1 MDRKRNDGTV
11 LDDIKIHVKIKIS
24 ALWVSVIFC
33 YIYGDYF
40 GLYEPGKLRG
50 MLEGKMGP
58 LGQTTQGVLLGTS
71 LMMAIPSVMVFLSL
85 VLKANLNRRVNIIFG
100 AIYTVIILITMW
112 NWAFY
117 IFLGVV
123 EIVLTALIVWYAWHW
138 PKQEAKGPSLPT
150 PARRP

>member
-1 MDRKRNDGTV
+1 

-40 GLYEPGKLRG
+40 GLFVPGMLQG
-50 MLEGKMGP
+50 MLEGKIRP
-58 LGQTTQGVLLGTS
+58 LGPATQGVLVGTS

>member
-40 GLYEPGKLRG
+40 GLFVPGMLQG
-50 MLEGKMGP
+50 MLEGKIRP
-58 LGQTTQGVLLGTS
+58 LGPATQGVLVGTS

>member
-40 GLYEPGKLRG
+40 GLFVPGMLQG
-50 MLEGKMGP
+50 MLEGKIRP
-58 LGQTTQGVLLGTS
+58 LGPATQGVLVGTS

-85 VLKANLNRRVNIIFG
+85 ALKANLNRRVNIIFG